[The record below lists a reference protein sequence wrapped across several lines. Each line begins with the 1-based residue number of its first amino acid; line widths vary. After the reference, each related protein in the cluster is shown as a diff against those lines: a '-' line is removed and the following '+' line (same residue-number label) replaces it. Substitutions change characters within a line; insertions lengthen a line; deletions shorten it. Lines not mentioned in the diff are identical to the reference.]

1 MTGLWRSVEVRKED
15 ALFLDFRPPR
25 PTPAEPATSAPLIPS
40 TTHVGARAAARL
52 LPARACLHAS
62 SPSALRDR
70 VLASQRRA
78 ERDSH
83 RPFRG
88 PGGRGRRG
96 PNGSALSERL
106 QDGSHVRSISS
117 FAPMPSPWRSCLG
130 EPMHLFASVPGQRGN
145 TILHPES
152 NSTSGLAHGQTSL
165 PPFAGLALSTSC
177 LVSLRFLSTNASSPL
192 LVVVLLLLRLVLGRP
207 VKPAPRVVPDA
218 ERKQACVSWSDPI
231 AHLVLRLSVP
241 THLVNRLST
250 SAPSI
255 IASNADCDLFPLRQY
270 TTTRSSRLGL
280 RNPYVRSKSS
290 GWSLIA
296 SGRTERGR
304 PSALGILPCSISL
317 YSRTSRIVT
326 S

>member
-1 MTGLWRSVEVRKED
+1 MVGCGVGPRSPARPGVRPEAWRRGGRIGV
-15 ALFLDFRPPR
+15 
-25 PTPAEPATSAPLIPS
+25 
-40 TTHVGARAAARL
+40 VGAGGRAAA
-52 LPARACLHAS
+52 A
-62 SPSALRDR
+62 
-70 VLASQRRA
+70 V
-78 ERDSH
+78 
-83 RPFRG
+83 
-88 PGGRGRRG
+88 
-96 PNGSALSERL
+96 
-106 QDGSHVRSISS
+106 V
-117 FAPMPSPWRSCLG
+117 
-130 EPMHLFASVPGQRGN
+130 V
-145 TILHPES
+145 
-152 NSTSGLAHGQTSL
+152 
-165 PPFAGLALSTSC
+165 
-177 LVSLRFLSTNASSPL
+177 
-192 LVVVLLLLRLVLGRP
+192 VVVLLLLRLVLGRP

-304 PSALGILPCSISL
+304 PSALGILPGSISL